1 MAGMF
6 WRIGT
11 VLGFFLYSPS
21 SSFAYRRFH
30 FASERRSLG
39 FAPGMAKRKKTRVS
53 DDADGEHHGNQEDLS
68 QSPKK
73 EKSLYEI
80 LGVERTASQQEI
92 KKAYYKLALRL
103 HPDKNPGDEEAKEK
117 FQQLQKV
124 ISILGDEEKRALYD
138 QTGCIDDADLAG
150 EVAQNLHDYFRT
162 MYKKVTEAD
171 IEEFEA
177 NYRGSDS
184 EKNDLKDLFQ
194 KYKGKM
200 NRLFCSMLCSDP
212 KLDSHRFKDIL
223 DEAIAAGELKTTKAY
238 QKWAK
243 QIAETEPPTD
253 PLKRRK
259 KSNKESESELL
270 AVISQRRSQRKEQF
284 DSMFSS
290 LMAKYNGGAS
300 HPEPTEEEFEAARK
314 KVESRKQ
321 SKKTKHK

>member
-1 MAGMF
+1 MGK
-6 WRIGT
+6 
-11 VLGFFLYSPS
+11 S
-21 SSFAYRRFH
+21 
-30 FASERRSLG
+30 
-39 FAPGMAKRKKTRVS
+39 KKSRVS
-53 DDADGEHHGNQEDLS
+53 REEEIEEEEQEQDMNQT
-68 QSPKK
+68 
-73 EKSLYEI
+73 SLYEV
-80 LGVERTASQQEI
+80 LGVERTASQQQI

-150 EVAQNLHDYFRT
+150 EGFENLKDFFSA

-184 EKNDLKDLFQ
+184 EKKDLIEL
-194 KYKGKM
+194 YKTCKGNM

-223 DEAIAAGELKTTKAY
+223 DDAISAGELKSTKAY

-243 QIAETEPPTD
+243 GVSKIKPPSS
-253 PLKRRK
+253 PLKRK
-259 KSNKESESELL
+259 GQSNNQSEDLL
-270 AVISQRRSQRKEQF
+270 AIISQRRSERKDRF

-290 LMAKYNGGAS
+290 LVSKYGGGDAA
-300 HPEPTEEEFEAARK
+300 PELTDAEFEAARQK
-314 KVESRKQ
+314 LESRKT
-321 SKKTKHK
+321 SKKKKHK